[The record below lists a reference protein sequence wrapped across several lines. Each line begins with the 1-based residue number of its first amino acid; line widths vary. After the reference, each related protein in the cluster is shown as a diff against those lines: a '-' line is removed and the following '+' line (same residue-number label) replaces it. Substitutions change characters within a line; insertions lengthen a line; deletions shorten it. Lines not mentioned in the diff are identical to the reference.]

1 VFVAIMSALQTAES
15 RILRA
20 VGRLEAAL
28 TASLS
33 APSSAAVATTDDEQK
48 AMLQAQCEGLRHEL
62 VELRQRHAAL
72 VSVLE
77 QLDDRLDGALA
88 RVEEMVG
95 D

>member
-1 VFVAIMSALQTAES
+1 MSSLQSAES

-28 TASLS
+28 TAGLS
-33 APSSAAVATTDDEQK
+33 AAPPPALPAVTDDEQR
-48 AMLQAQCEGLRHEL
+48 AVLQAQCEGLRHEL
-62 VELRQRHAAL
+62 GELRQRHAAL